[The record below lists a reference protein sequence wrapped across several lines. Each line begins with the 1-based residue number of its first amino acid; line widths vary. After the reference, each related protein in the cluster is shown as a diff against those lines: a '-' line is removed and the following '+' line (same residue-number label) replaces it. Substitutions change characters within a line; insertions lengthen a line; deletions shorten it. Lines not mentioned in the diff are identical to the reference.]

1 MPQQG
6 SPGTLKHLSIINI
19 ATHMDSLWAA
29 DYIQNY
35 LDQYNFMYIIGPFDV
50 LPAHLIQELIEL
62 LVQKRQLSRR
72 HLHLM
77 IHQHLES
84 LHLGKCSS
92 CMTDAIIKLVQI
104 RCKKLKKLDISRCNR
119 LTSYAMSMALS
130 YLPKLVYLNL
140 YTTNCTDDVL
150 GTIGAICV
158 HLRDLNIC
166 KTNVT
171 EKGIVSLCG
180 GGNNI
185 QGCKKLVSLD
195 MSFNP
200 RVTIKGVKHALR
212 QLPNLR
218 QLLHNDVC
226 DALVALHEEAFKE
239 GKATTPYQIR
249 SGTVNDF
256 VVPVSFLEIVDL
268 VCPNLEYIF
277 ILNENLEGDVL
288 QHISKLT
295 RLRNLSV
302 SCTDSLVPFSEGLVF
317 LLESVGHGLETLTL
331 YGYDDI
337 DVIAIGQFCPN
348 LQTLTLESC
357 HGFKLQR
364 AQSATLTALFS
375 NLKSL
380 RLGVEVISN
389 DHETTLPKTLKI
401 VLEGSHQ
408 IENIEITNVEGFT
421 DQLFRHVLN
430 HNSFSRLREFALID
444 CNNITGSSM
453 FELLEG
459 KNCLQRL
466 VLLNCKE
473 VMRRDYDQMMKIVA
487 NQHFQLEITWT

>member
-1 MPQQG
+1 MPQRS
-6 SPGTLKHLSIINI
+6 SPATLKHLSIVSI
-19 ATHMDSLWAA
+19 ATHMDNLWAA
-29 DYIQNY
+29 DYIHNY
-35 LDQYNFMYIIGPFDV
+35 LDQYNFWYIIGPFDT
-50 LPAHLIQELIEL
+50 LPSHLIQELIEF
-62 LVQKRQLSRR
+62 LVQKRQLGRR

-104 RCKKLKKLDISRCNR
+104 RCKKLKKLDLSRCNR

-140 YTTNCTDDVL
+140 YSTNCTDEVL

-166 KTNVT
+166 KTHVT
-171 EKGIVSLCG
+171 DKGIVSLCG
-180 GGNNI
+180 EGDSVR
-185 QGCKKLVSLD
+185 GCRKLVSLD
-195 MSFNP
+195 VSFSP
-200 RVTIKGVKHALR
+200 KVTIKGVKHALR

-226 DALVALHEEAFKE
+226 DALVALHEEAFKK
-239 GKATTPYQIR
+239 GKTTQPYQLR

-268 VCPNLEYIF
+268 VCPYLEYIF
-277 ILNENLEGDVL
+277 VLNENLEGDVL
-288 QHISKLT
+288 HHMSRLT

-302 SCTDSLVPFSEGLVF
+302 SCTDSVVPFSEGLVP
-317 LLESVGHGLETLTL
+317 LLNSVGHGLETLTL

-337 DVIAIGQFCPN
+337 DVIAIGQSCPN

-357 HGFKLQR
+357 RGFKLEH
-364 AQSATLTALFS
+364 AQAATSTTLFG
-375 NLKSL
+375 NLKSF
-380 RLGVEVISN
+380 RLGVEVISSTH
-389 DHETTLPKTLKI
+389 DTAVPESLKI

-408 IENIEITNVEGFT
+408 VENIEITNVDGFT
-421 DQLFRHVLN
+421 DQLFRHVFSQ
-430 HNSFSRLREFALID
+430 NSFARLREFALID
-444 CNNITGSSM
+444 CNNVTGSSM

-459 KNCLQRL
+459 KNQLQRL

-473 VMRRDYDQMMKIVA
+473 VMRRDYDMMMKTVA
-487 NQHFQLEITWT
+487 SQHFQLEITWT

>member
-1 MPQQG
+1 MPQRS
-6 SPGTLKHLSIINI
+6 SPETLKHLSIVSM
-19 ATHMDSLWAA
+19 ATHMDSVWAA
-29 DYIQNY
+29 DYIHNY
-35 LDQYNFMYIIGPFDV
+35 LDQYHFMYIIGPFDA
-50 LPAHLIQELIEL
+50 LPSHLIQELIEF
-62 LVQKRQLSRR
+62 LVQKRQLGRR

-104 RCKKLKKLDISRCNR
+104 RCKKLKKLDLSRCNR

-140 YTTNCTDDVL
+140 YSTNCTDEVL

-158 HLRDLNIC
+158 QLRDLNIC
-166 KTNVT
+166 KTHVT
-171 EKGIVSLCG
+171 DKGIISLCG
-180 GGNNI
+180 GGNGI
-185 QGCKKLVSLD
+185 HGCRKLLSLD
-195 MSFNP
+195 VSFNA

-226 DALVALHEEAFKE
+226 DALVVLHEEAFKD
-239 GKATTPYQIR
+239 GKATTPYQLR

-277 ILNENLEGDVL
+277 VLNENLEGEVL
-288 QHISKLT
+288 QHISRLA

-302 SCTDSLVPFSEGLVF
+302 SCTDSVVPFSEGLMS
-317 LLESVGHGLETLTL
+317 LLASVGRGLETLTL

-337 DVIAIGQFCPN
+337 DVIAISQSCPN
-348 LQTLTLESC
+348 LKTLTLESC
-357 HGFKLQR
+357 HGFKLEHPQ
-364 AQSATLTALFS
+364 TVIPTALFG

-389 DHETTLPKTLKI
+389 TLEPTLPNSLKI
-401 VLEGSHQ
+401 VLEGGRQ

-421 DQLFRHVLN
+421 DELFRQVLN
-430 HNSFSRLREFALID
+430 QNSFRKLREFALID

-459 KNCLQRL
+459 KNDLQRL
-466 VLLNCKE
+466 VMLNCKE
-473 VMRRDYDQMMKIVA
+473 VMRRDYDQMMKVVA
-487 NQHFQLEITWT
+487 REHFQLDITWT